1 MRFVVQVIFERRIL
15 LGCTVLVGLSVC
27 IWSIAIGTDHWF
39 TVEAP
44 DEGGLPLGDPSKGRR
59 LIYKHMGLWR
69 GCVEGTMPHSE
80 NSTEMIPYSK
90 CMECLKNVIEYYP
103 SAPYFLDTPLKFE
116 RTTHFIFI
124 LFSHDIGKFGLL
136 WNVENLIKRNCCSIG

>member
-39 TVEAP
+39 IVEAP

-69 GCVEGTMPHSE
+69 GCVEGTMPQSE

-90 CMECLKNVIEYYP
+90 SMECLKNVIEYYP
-103 SAPYFLDTPLKFE
+103 PVSV
-116 RTTHFIFI
+116 
-124 LFSHDIGKFGLL
+124 FSRH
-136 WNVENLIKRNCCSIG
+136 NVEI